1 MPAIASPLLPDR
13 EPCYAAVMAKS
24 SMTTAV
30 LIVAAG
36 RGSRFGGDGPKQYAT
51 LAGQPLLR
59 WAAEAF
65 LAHPAVSSV
74 CCVIHRD
81 DGATYA
87 AATAGLALA
96 APVLGGAT
104 RQASVRHGLEALAAL
119 AEPPDQVLVHDAAR
133 PLLFSGVIDRVL
145 NALAEHNGAVPA
157 LPVFD
162 TLKRAGSDQCIVAT
176 VPRADLWRAQTP
188 QGFRFADILAA
199 HRAAPHDDFTDDA
212 DLLQASGQSVA
223 LVEGDEALLKVTTA
237 ADLSR
242 LEALL
247 AGTREMRTG
256 FGYDVHAFGPGDHVT
271 LGGVRIPHDKG
282 LTGHSDA
289 DVGLHALCDAIYGA
303 LADGDIG
310 HHFPPSE
317 AAWRG
322 ADSAQFLEHAVG
334 RVAERGGRIMHLD
347 LTLVCERPKVGPHRD
362 AMRARIAAIAGLA
375 LDRVAVKATTSEK
388 LGFTGREEGIAAH
401 AVATISLQA
410 SS

>member
-96 APVLGGAT
+96 APVIGGAT

-145 NALAEHNGAVPA
+145 NALQSTMVQFLRCRFLIRLSGLDRISVSLRLCPA
-157 LPVFD
+157 PTSGVRRPRRGSGLQTSWPPIAPRRMM
-162 TLKRAGSDQCIVAT
+162 TL
-176 VPRADLWRAQTP
+176 
-188 QGFRFADILAA
+188 
-199 HRAAPHDDFTDDA
+199 
-212 DLLQASGQSVA
+212 
-223 LVEGDEALLKVTTA
+223 
-237 ADLSR
+237 
-242 LEALL
+242 
-247 AGTREMRTG
+247 RTMPICYRPPAISG
-256 FGYDVHAFGPGDHVT
+256 FG
-271 LGGVRIPHDKG
+271 
-282 LTGHSDA
+282 
-289 DVGLHALCDAIYGA
+289 
-303 LADGDIG
+303 
-310 HHFPPSE
+310 
-317 AAWRG
+317 
-322 ADSAQFLEHAVG
+322 
-334 RVAERGGRIMHLD
+334 
-347 LTLVCERPKVGPHRD
+347 
-362 AMRARIAAIAGLA
+362 
-375 LDRVAVKATTSEK
+375 
-388 LGFTGREEGIAAH
+388 
-401 AVATISLQA
+401 
-410 SS
+410 

>member
-1 MPAIASPLLPDR
+1 M
-13 EPCYAAVMAKS
+13 
-24 SMTTAV
+24 
-30 LIVAAG
+30 
-36 RGSRFGGDGPKQYAT
+36 
-51 LAGQPLLR
+51 
-59 WAAEAF
+59 
-65 LAHPAVSSV
+65 
-74 CCVIHRD
+74 
-81 DGATYA
+81 
-87 AATAGLALA
+87 
-96 APVLGGAT
+96 
-104 RQASVRHGLEALAAL
+104 
-119 AEPPDQVLVHDAAR
+119 
-133 PLLFSGVIDRVL
+133 
-145 NALAEHNGAVPA
+145 
-157 LPVFD
+157 
-162 TLKRAGSDQCIVAT
+162 
-176 VPRADLWRAQTP
+176 
-188 QGFRFADILAA
+188 
-199 HRAAPHDDFTDDA
+199 
-212 DLLQASGQSVA
+212 
-223 LVEGDEALLKVTTA
+223 LKVTTA

>member
-1 MPAIASPLLPDR
+1 VPAIASPLLPDR

-74 CCVIHRD
+74 CCVIHRH
-81 DGATYA
+81 DGAAYA

-96 APVLGGAT
+96 APVVGGAT
-104 RQASVRHGLEALAAL
+104 RQAALP
-119 AEPPDQVLVHDAAR
+119 EPPDRVLIHDAAR

-145 NALAEHNGAVPA
+145 SALAEHNGAIPA
-157 LPVFD
+157 LPVVD
-162 TLKRAGSDQCIVAT
+162 TLKQAGSDHCIVAT
-176 VPRADLWRAQTP
+176 VPRAGLWRAQTP
-188 QGFRFADILAA
+188 QGFRFACILAA

-212 DLLQASGQSVA
+212 DLLQAFGQSVE

-256 FGYDVHAFGPGDHVT
+256 FGYDVHAFGPGNHVS
-271 LGGVRIPHDKG
+271 LGGIRIPHDKG
-282 LTGHSDA
+282 LAGHSDA

-362 AMRARIAAIAGLA
+362 AMRTRIAAIAGLA